1 MISTIRAAVERVL
14 EWTLVVLMG
23 VMVVNV
29 LWQVATRF
37 LLRNPSSY
45 TEEVAR
51 YLLVWVGLLGA
62 SYAAGKRIH
71 LSIDLLP
78 EQLEGRRRHLLLLF
92 VEACIFVFAM
102 LVLVVGGAS
111 LVRLTLSL
119 GQTSAALQ
127 VPIGYVYL
135 VLPLSG
141 LLMMFFAA
149 LHAADELRWMRSNA
163 DGGEVA

>member
-1 MISTIRAAVERVL
+1 MQKIRAAVERVL

-51 YLLVWVGLLGA
+51 YLLIWVGLLGA

-78 EQLEGRRRHLLLLF
+78 EKLEGRRRHLLLLF
-92 VEACIFVFAM
+92 VEACIFCFAL
-102 LVLVVGGAS
+102 LVLVIGGSS

-127 VPIGYVYL
+127 VPLGYVYL

-141 LLMMFFAA
+141 LLMVFFSI
-149 LHAADELRWMRSNA
+149 LHAADELGWARSGDDE
-163 DGGEVA
+163 DGAT